1 MLCTACALQQAP
13 SVQVKGYPM
22 AAPQQQ
28 SGPKP
33 AGSPKNIWP
42 SLSCC
47 RVSCRAIMLKSHRRE
62 STFTYWTLRP
72 KRPEVLVVEDAHLD
86 PRFKDNVIVA
96 NPPHVR
102 FFAGKVAGQ
111 TGWLGCVVVC
121 SSGLYTSGSCAFA

>member
-1 MLCTACALQQAP
+1 
-13 SVQVKGYPM
+13 
-22 AAPQQQ
+22 
-28 SGPKP
+28 
-33 AGSPKNIWP
+33 
-42 SLSCC
+42 
-47 RVSCRAIMLKSHRRE
+47 MLKSHRRE

-111 TGWLGCVVVC
+111 TGWLGCVVV
-121 SSGLYTSGSCAFA
+121 GFWDVKPRTLDADSCNLL